1 MCIYPHSI
9 YNANAAVIWQ
19 VELYVRTCSA
29 RWKALWL
36 NLNGLRINVLFTD
49 VVQRLTNQCLIC
61 LACTKTQL
69 CKGLEPFR
77 FFILCRENGEI
88 GSEKYSYEQTCMH
101 TDEPLSKMLNRYISQ
116 VLCQVFGWFFSP
128 FLKSFRLA
136 DTAHLL
142 PVFVLHLS
150 ILFLKSTQHTVEY
163 IVTLGI
169 TLLVQKYY
177 FMPV

>member
-1 MCIYPHSI
+1 MKS
-9 YNANAAVIWQ
+9 VV
-19 VELYVRTCSA
+19 VEL
-29 RWKALWL
+29 KWL
-36 NLNGLRINVLFTD
+36 KNKCFVHRCC
-49 VVQRLTNQCLIC
+49 QRLTNQCLIC

-142 PVFVLHLS
+142 PVFVLRLS